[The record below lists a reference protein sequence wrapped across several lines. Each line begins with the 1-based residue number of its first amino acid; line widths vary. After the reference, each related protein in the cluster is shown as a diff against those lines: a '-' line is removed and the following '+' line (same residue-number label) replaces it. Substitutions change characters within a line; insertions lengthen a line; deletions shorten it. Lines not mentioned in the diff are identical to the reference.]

1 MKKLLI
7 VCVIFFFNFHNH
19 FVTVYGV
26 NSYSAGEIW
35 TKINSGDSILLIDS
49 RDREQYLEGH
59 IPTAINI
66 PYSGTVNQSTINLI
80 NSYNRSENIAYCSCP
95 DGSSSKAFAD
105 SVLEFNLKVVLYMH
119 DDFRYWLYSIVTG
132 NEPGTLSISKYI
144 NSSPLSSSISPNIEP
159 FFIINVVL
167 GFLIIV
173 ILLRKRG
180 NS

>member
-1 MKKLLI
+1 MIKQFI
-7 VCVIFFFNFHNH
+7 VCVLLFLNFHNQ

-26 NSYSAGEIW
+26 TSYSADEIW
-35 TKINSGDSILLIDS
+35 TKLNSGDSILLIDN
-49 RDREQYLEGH
+49 RDIKQYLEGH

-66 PYSGTVNQSTINLI
+66 PFSGTVNQSIIDLI
-80 NSYNRSENIAYCSCP
+80 NGYNRSENIAYCGCT

-105 SVLEFNLKVVLYMH
+105 SVLEYNFQIVLYMH
-119 DDFRYWLYSIVTG
+119 DDFRYWPYSIITG
-132 NEPGTLSISKYI
+132 SEPGTVDIST
-144 NSSPLSSSISPNIEP
+144 NNTSSPPPSNKTPNIEP

-173 ILLRKRG
+173 ILLRKRR